1 MDKMNSI
8 ETNKLCAKIGDFE
21 LKDIDLQIPEGSI
34 VGLIG
39 RNGAGKTTLFK
50 TLHGSYIKT
59 SGDLKLSGLNYID
72 NEKEIRT
79 NVAVVYDFFNG
90 NPYAKVKWL
99 RKIYVQ
105 SHPNFDLKLFD
116 ELIKRFNID
125 LKKRVSSLSLGM
137 QKKLMLILAISVHPT
152 TLLLDEPLIGIDP
165 IDKQEFINIIQ
176 SYMENEKHSIIWSS
190 HQIDDVQKIADYI
203 AFMNEGEIVLFE
215 DKETL
220 LDKYK
225 MITLAENDRNSVI
238 LINPKSTPF
247 GVQGLVR
254 TKDLGKVAG
263 KHNQASL
270 EQIFVHLCA

>member
-1 MDKMNSI
+1 MNSI
-8 ETNKLCAKIGDFE
+8 ETNKLCARIGDFE
-21 LKDIDLQIPEGSI
+21 LKDIHLQIPEGSI

-50 TLHGSYIKT
+50 TLHGSHIKT
-59 SGDLKLSGLNYID
+59 SGDIKISGLNYID

-79 NVAVVYDFFNG
+79 NTAVVYDFFNG
-90 NPYAKVKWL
+90 NPYAKVKLL
-99 RKIYVQ
+99 RKIYIQ
-105 SHPNFDLKLFD
+105 SHPNFDSKFFD
-116 ELIKRFNID
+116 ELIQRFSID
-125 LKKRVSSLSLGM
+125 LKKRVSNLSLGM
-137 QKKLMLILAISVHPT
+137 QKKLMLILTISVHPT

-203 AFMNEGEIVLFE
+203 AFMNEGKIVLFE

-225 MITLAENDRNSVI
+225 MITLDENDANSVM
-238 LINPKSTPF
+238 LINPKNTPF

-263 KHNQASL
+263 KHNHASL

>member
-21 LKDIDLQIPEGSI
+21 LKDIDLLIPEGSI

-50 TLHGSYIKT
+50 TLHGSHIKT

-79 NVAVVYDFFNG
+79 NIAVVYDFFNS
-90 NPYAKVKWL
+90 NPYVKVKLL

-105 SHPNFDLKLFD
+105 NHPNFDLKLFD
-116 ELIKRFNID
+116 ELIRRFNID

-176 SYMENEKHSIIWSS
+176 SYMENEKNSIIWSS

-203 AFMNEGEIVLFE
+203 AFINEGKIVLFE

-225 MITLAENDRNSVI
+225 MITLAENDANSVI

-270 EQIFVHLCA
+270 EQIFVYLCA

>member
-1 MDKMNSI
+1 MNSI

-90 NPYAKVKWL
+90 NPYAKVKLL

-225 MITLAENDRNSVI
+225 MITLAENDANSVI

-270 EQIFVHLCA
+270 EQIFVYLCA

>member
-1 MDKMNSI
+1 MNSI

>member
-1 MDKMNSI
+1 MNSI
-8 ETNKLCAKIGDFE
+8 ETIKLCAKIGDFE
-21 LKDIDLQIPEGSI
+21 LKGISLEIPEGSI

-50 TLHGSYIKT
+50 TLHGSHIKT
-59 SGDLKLSGLNYID
+59 SGDIKISGLNYLN

-79 NVAVVYDFFNG
+79 NMAVVYDFFNG
-90 NPYAKVKWL
+90 NPYVKVKFL
-99 RKIYVQ
+99 RKIYNQ

-116 ELIKRFNID
+116 ELIQRFNID
-125 LKKRVSSLSLGM
+125 LKKKVSSLSFGM

-152 TLLLDEPLIGIDP
+152 TLLLDEPLLGIDP

-203 AFMNEGEIVLFE
+203 AFMNEGKIVLFE

-225 MITLAENDRNSVI
+225 MITLSENDENHSI

-247 GVQGLVR
+247 GVQGLVC

-263 KHNQASL
+263 KHHQASL

>member
-1 MDKMNSI
+1 MNSI
-8 ETNKLCAKIGDFE
+8 ETKRLCAKIGDFE
-21 LKDIDLQIPEGSI
+21 LKEINLEVPEGSI

-50 TLHGSYIKT
+50 TLHGSHIKT
-59 SGDLKLSGLNYID
+59 SGSINISGFNYSS
-72 NEKEIRT
+72 NEKEIRA
-79 NVAVVYDFFNG
+79 NMAVVYDFFNG
-90 NPYAKVKWL
+90 NIYAKVKLL
-99 RKIYVQ
+99 RKIYIQ
-105 SHPNFDLKLFD
+105 SHPKFDLNLFD
-116 ELIKRFNID
+116 ELTQRFNID

-137 QKKLMLILAISVHPT
+137 QKNLMVILAISVHPT
-152 TLLLDEPLIGIDP
+152 ILLLDEPLIGIDP

-203 AFMNEGEIVLFE
+203 AFINEGKIVLFE

-225 MITLAENDRNSVI
+225 MITLTETDEKNNV
-238 LINPKSTPF
+238 LINPKTTTF
-247 GVQGLVR
+247 GVQGLIR
-254 TKDLGKVAG
+254 TKDIGKATG
-263 KHNQASL
+263 EHNQASL

>member
-90 NPYAKVKWL
+90 NPYAKVKLL

-225 MITLAENDRNSVI
+225 MITLAENDANSGI

-270 EQIFVHLCA
+270 EQIFVYLCA